1 MEIESRGRGASAWSN
16 PRGRRVVEVA
26 LAILCFSLI
35 AAGLQIR
42 SGCYR
47 AELAAY
53 PDEPAHATT
62 GLAFEQYLVHGFPE
76 SPRRFLLDYYRHYP
90 KVAIGHWPPLLYLFE
105 AAAMLVFSPSKYAL
119 LGLEA
124 LFAGMLAWLVFR
136 ELKPQVGTVA
146 AAMGG
151 VVLLWNRSIVQYTGM
166 AMAEIL
172 LTLTMFAA
180 CLAFARFVE
189 LRRTRDAIWFGLWVS
204 AAILTKGT
212 GWALLMLP
220 PVVCLAA
227 KDWKLP
233 FERALWGAAAIIMV
247 LCLPWQIVSL
257 RLMQNGWV
265 QGGMDY
271 TLAAAPEATKLL
283 VALPGLVIGAAAIL
297 GAGHTAI
304 GGWKG
309 GRGRPYWIT
318 LTGFA
323 GASLLFQIVV
333 PTGVES
339 RKLLTA
345 VPALFVL
352 AAAGAQ
358 LLARWLYPA
367 RQFKMA
373 GVLFCAVALVT
384 LLLSLPIEAKPR
396 LGFAA
401 VAEALDRLLPR
412 ESAALL
418 ICDATAEGAIISEFA
433 LRHPQPQVYLVRGTK
448 LMSSQDWNGKHY
460 QRLIR
465 SPEQC
470 ERLLESIPIGVVL
483 IDRNKFAVH
492 REAFDMVEAM
502 LQAHASEWALAEQ
515 FAMPLNSRY
524 SIAIYR
530 MTRGIEPVRDLP
542 GWIVPRLIDTNATPK
557 HPH

>member
-1 MEIESRGRGASAWSN
+1 MEMETRERGVSAWRD
-16 PRGRRVVEVA
+16 PRGRRFAEAA

-62 GLAFEQYLVHGFPE
+62 GLAFEQYLVHGFPG

-90 KVAIGHWPPLLYLFE
+90 KVAIGHWPPLLYIFE
-105 AAAMLVFSPSKYAL
+105 AAAMLVFSPSKFAL

-124 LFAGMLAWLVFR
+124 LFAGILAWMVFR

-146 AAMGG
+146 AALGG
-151 VVLLWNRSIVQYTGM
+151 GVLLWNRSIVLYTGM

-172 LTLTMFAA
+172 LTLTMFAG
-180 CLAFARFVE
+180 CLTFARFVE
-189 LRRTRDAIWFGLWVS
+189 FRRTRDAIRFGLWVS

-212 GWALLMLP
+212 GWALLVLP
-220 PVVCLAA
+220 PLLCLAT

-233 FERALWGAAAIIMV
+233 FERALWGAAGIVVA
-247 LCLPWQIVSL
+247 LCLPWQILSL

-271 TLAAAPEATKLL
+271 TLAVAPTATKLL

-297 GAGHTAI
+297 GAVYTLI
-304 GGWKG
+304 GTWKG
-309 GRGRPYWIT
+309 GRGRPYWIA
-318 LTGFA
+318 LIGFTA
-323 GASLLFQIVV
+323 AALLFQIVV

-339 RKLLTA
+339 RKLLIA
-345 VPALFVL
+345 MPAMFVL
-352 AAAGAQ
+352 AGAGAQ
-358 LLARWLYPA
+358 LLARWIHPA
-367 RQFKMA
+367 RQFKLA
-373 GVLFCAVALVT
+373 GILFCCIALVT

-396 LGFAA
+396 LGFATI
-401 VAEALDRLLPR
+401 AEALDRMLPR

-433 LRHPQPQVYLVRGTK
+433 LRHPHPQVYLVRGTK
-448 LMSSQDWNGKHY
+448 LMASQDWNGKQY
-460 QRLIR
+460 EQRIR
-465 SPEQC
+465 SAEQC
-470 ERLLESIPIGVVL
+470 ERLLESIPVGVVL
-483 IDRNKFAVH
+483 IDRNRFAVH
-492 REAFDMVEAM
+492 REAFGIVEAM
-502 LQAHASEWALAEQ
+502 IQAHSSEWQLAQE
-515 FAMPLNSRY
+515 FAMPPRSHY

-530 MTRGIEPVRDLP
+530 MRGEIEPVRDLP
-542 GWIVPRLIDTNATPK
+542 GWIVPRLINNVAGLK
-557 HPH
+557 N